1 MLDELDASGLHFNV
15 VQSKKPFVGFLQ
27 VRQLSTQNAFSP
39 KLNVINRSWF
49 FKLVQKILFNPYV
62 NEVSLHVFDAE
73 STRKFPLNYP
83 FYHEY

>member
-15 VQSKKPFVGFLQ
+15 VQSKKPFVGLQ
-27 VRQLSTQNAFSP
+27 VRQFPTQNAFSP

-49 FKLVQKILFNPYV
+49 SKLVHKILYGPYV